1 MESVNILLI
10 AVLVLLCIG
19 FICMYIIFIKFV
31 REILIELA
39 NKIKSIDKKI
49 DYIYEKS
56 DIIHDNSLSCINL
69 MRELNKTIY
78 SIYDNHIKVIENYTK
93 YCATSIARKHKDNNK
108 RKINTKQQ

>member
-31 REILIELA
+31 REILIEIA
-39 NKIKSIDKKI
+39 NKIKSIDGKI
-49 DYIYEKS
+49 DYIYTKLNLV
-56 DIIHDNSLSCINL
+56 DNKIQ
-69 MRELNKTIY
+69 ELNKIIY

-93 YCATSIARKHKDNNK
+93 YCATSIARKHKSNK
-108 RKINTKQQ
+108 NKTNTKQQ